1 MKTTQVLFWRH
12 PVHWGFDEHD
22 QCQDLSQNSSPVC
35 QILLY
40 LAPLILNL
48 NIFCYGEPI
57 DQSLNQKLRTEF
69 GRQGH
74 TFCKTESSGTT

>member
-22 QCQDLSQNSSPVC
+22 QCQDLSQNSPPVC

-40 LAPLILNL
+40 LA
-48 NIFCYGEPI
+48 
-57 DQSLNQKLRTEF
+57 SLPGNSKPKHFLLWGTHRSEF
-69 GRQGH
+69 
-74 TFCKTESSGTT
+74 ESEIED